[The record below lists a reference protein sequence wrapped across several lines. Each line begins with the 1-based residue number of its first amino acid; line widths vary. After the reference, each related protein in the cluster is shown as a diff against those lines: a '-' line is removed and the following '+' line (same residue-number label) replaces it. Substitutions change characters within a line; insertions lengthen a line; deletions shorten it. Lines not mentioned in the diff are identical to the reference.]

1 MPEIKGDYGGKLKT
15 IKCNADAK
23 LETVSIIE
31 GGTVNIGDIERIGT
45 IGDINHLGSIANTM
59 FDIGTAGRVIR
70 VDTLGT
76 VGKLNT
82 IGMIE
87 AGTISEVG
95 RVGTVGDIE
104 HLGSIANTKFSQGSL
119 DDHDRWIKG
128 NDVGTKRYV
137 KVDSAGKLKT
147 VTLIESGTATIGDIG
162 RVGTIGDIN
171 HLGSIGNVS
180 FDQGGVSDHKRY
192 MYAYESGT
200 WTPVNGNAGGAHV
213 IPGLLYEAG
222 TFIYAQC
229 NAAGELRTAPGYYAG
244 TAVPLLTDS
253 SYRLKTAPATARKGG
268 KKLVTNM
275 GTAVALVASSTP
287 CISVIVKALHSN
299 AGEVYVGDSTVGSAT
314 GYPLRKDEFVSFSCD
329 NVNGVYIDRDAGTQG
344 VSFLYVNY

>member
-1 MPEIKGDYGGKLKT
+1 MPPNLIGPLKKDSENRLETTAALQAGTATIGAISNTSFNQGAVSDHGRWMQGLDYTSYILRYVSVNSAG
-15 IKCNADAK
+15 K

-31 GGTVNIGDIERIGT
+31 GGTVNVGDIERIGT
-45 IGDINHLGSIANTM
+45 IGYIEHLGSIANTE
-59 FDIGTAGRVIR
+59 FDIGTVGRVTK
-70 VDTLGT
+70 VDALGSVTNVSLIDHLGT
-76 VGKLNT
+76 VGRLET

-95 RVGTVGDIE
+95 HVGTVGDI
-104 HLGSIANTKFSQGSL
+104 T
-119 DDHDRWIKG
+119 
-128 NDVGTKRYV
+128 
-137 KVDSAGKLKT
+137 
-147 VTLIESGTATIGDIG
+147 
-162 RVGTIGDIN
+162 
-171 HLGSIGNVS
+171 HLGSIGNTT
-180 FDQGGVSDHKRY
+180 FDQGAVSDHERH

-200 WTPVNGNAGGAHV
+200 WTPVHGVAGGAHV
-213 IPGLLYEAG
+213 LPGLLYAYG

-244 TAVPLLTDS
+244 TAGPLLTDS
-253 SYRLKTAPATARKGG
+253 DYRLKTAPATTRKGG

-287 CISVIVKALHSN
+287 CISVIVKALHAN
-299 AGEVYVGDSTVGSAT
+299 AGEIYVGDNTVGSAT